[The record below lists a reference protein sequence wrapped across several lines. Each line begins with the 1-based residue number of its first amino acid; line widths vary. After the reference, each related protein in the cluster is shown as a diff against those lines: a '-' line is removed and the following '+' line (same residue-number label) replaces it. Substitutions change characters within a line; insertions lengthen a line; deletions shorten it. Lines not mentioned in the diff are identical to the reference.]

1 MSSLSWPMSLLDLT
15 TPRSMIRLALE
26 TIQQSAATARLF
38 VPWPEIR
45 LSLQEFQNKL
55 DAFKLFEHVDSVLQ
69 IKSEPEVC
77 LGELVKRTEMLDPY
91 RAVWATEGLGHYWAN
106 RSWRQGKPP
115 QNLLT
120 DKRCELPL
128 KSLCALHAGMGL
140 AFADQLMKT
149 LDSSSREVEIRSVL
163 ERFIVVCRE
172 NSKAGYAGVAYES
185 LGLVTRNLYPHMIPQ
200 VEQELRKFDERLLDY
215 FWHGVGRGIYF
226 APANFFPDSNSS
238 KWALKMTR
246 QQPSDDKGRI
256 NALSGFSWAL
266 TLVNIRHP
274 EILENLLRNHAHE
287 LNDGFTNGV
296 SSSVV
301 IWLNSAPNDRSLEA
315 FCEYTTDPSNDV
327 LAAQWE
333 QMVRRPCR
341 ETLNRIYPVLQKQ
354 QSFEDLFRYSDLS
367 KLRGDFQATGRWSE

>member
-1 MSSLSWPMSLLDLT
+1 MSLLDLS

-38 VPWPEIR
+38 VPWPETR

-69 IKSEPEVC
+69 LWSQSAVS
-77 LGELVKRTEMLDPY
+77 LGELVRRTERLDPY

-106 RSWRQGKPP
+106 RSWIQGKPP

-120 DKRCELPL
+120 DERCELPA
-128 KSLCALHAGMGL
+128 KNLCALHAGMGL

-149 LDSSSREVEIRSVL
+149 LDHSSREAEIRSVL
-163 ERFIVVCRE
+163 ERFITVCRE
-172 NSKAGYAGVAYES
+172 NSKAGYAGMAYES

-200 VEQELRKFDERLLDY
+200 VQQELRKFDEPLLEY

-226 APANFFPDSNSS
+226 APANFFPDSSSS
-238 KWALKMTR
+238 KRALQMTR
-246 QQPSDDKGRI
+246 QQPSDNKGRI
-256 NALSGFSWAL
+256 NALSGFSWAM

-274 EILENLLRNHAHE
+274 EILENFLRHHANE

-296 SSSVV
+296 SSAV
-301 IWLNSAPNDRSLEA
+301 IIWQNSAPNDRSLDA
-315 FCEYTTDPSNDV
+315 FCEYKTDPV

-341 ETLNRIYPVLQKQ
+341 ESLSHIYPTLQKQ
-354 QSFEDLFRYSDLS
+354 QSFEDVFRYLDLS
-367 KLRGDFQATGRWSE
+367 KLRQSE